1 MKENIKPPPTPSR
14 LPSLPESS
22 VVGLKVGL
30 VELSPVIVEVGGGED
45 VVVVSVVV
53 VVGVVLVAGV
63 DGIVFVSIVVSVVVV
78 VVVVLGVF
86 DGVVL

>member
-1 MKENIKPPPTPSR
+1 MKQNIKPPPTPSR
-14 LPSLPESS
+14 LPSLP
-22 VVGLKVGL
+22 
-30 VELSPVIVEVGGGED
+30 
-45 VVVVSVVV
+45 VSVVVELTVELLELSSVIVVVGGSDAV

-78 VVVVLGVF
+78 VVVVLGVV